1 MDKMTLLIEQ
11 LRNLGQA
18 GIYYTKD
25 SFDKERYE
33 QLLALT
39 KELAQQ
45 TSKDSLEEIQHYLF
59 HDSGYIT
66 PKIDI
71 RAFVMNEKQQI
82 LMVQEITDQC
92 WSLPGGWAD
101 IGYSPKEIAEK
112 EVWEETGLTVKAER
126 LLGLYDKDK
135 HPFKNVSRFYTYK
148 AMILCRPLTNE
159 LKTSNETINVRYF
172 TMDEIRE
179 LPLSTERILL
189 PMVEE
194 AYEQVTTQTFQ
205 VYCD

>member
-1 MDKMTLLIEQ
+1 MDKITLLIEQ

-33 QLLALT
+33 QLLDLT
-39 KELAQQ
+39 QELAQQ
-45 TSKDSLEEIQHYLF
+45 TSQDLPDEIRHYLF

-66 PKIDI
+66 PKVDI
-71 RAFVMNEKQQI
+71 RAFVMNEKEQI

-101 IGYSPKEIAEK
+101 IGYSPKEVAEK
-112 EVWEETGLTVKAER
+112 EVWEETGLSVKAER
-126 LLGLYDKDK
+126 LLGLYDKNK
-135 HPFKNVSRFYTYK
+135 HPFKNTSRFYTYK
-148 AMILCRPLTNE
+148 AIIWCRPLTNE

-189 PMVEE
+189 PMIEE